1 MPIHKLA
8 GYPRRFA
15 GPKGG
20 PRRPAAVTDH
30 DAVIDRLGQLRRQRR
45 DACVV
50 RGDHAEV
57 SVKGDDRHPLYNA
70 LVETKPKAEGVDA
83 MREKLSSYGVPA
95 GAESDVLWNFEKF
108 VVGWSGEVIARFS
121 PDIVPE
127 DPRLLA
133 TVGAALA
140 N

>member
-57 SVKGDDRHPLYNA
+57 SVKGDDRHPLYIYNA

-83 MREKLSSYGVPA
+83 MRES
-95 GAESDVLWNFEKF
+95 
-108 VVGWSGEVIARFS
+108 
-121 PDIVPE
+121 
-127 DPRLLA
+127 
-133 TVGAALA
+133 
-140 N
+140 